1 MTMDAYDKVSTS
13 SAKCARYT
21 SSKQKSKADFT
32 DPPPPPPPREAKV
45 NEVNDNDE
53 LDDPGAISKPRSPS
67 DRIKKPEL
75 VVDAAAT

>member
-1 MTMDAYDKVSTS
+1 MDAYDKVSTS

-21 SSKQKSKADFT
+21 SSKQKSTADLT
-32 DPPPPPPPREAKV
+32 DPPPPTREAKV
-45 NEVNDNDE
+45 NEVDDNDE

-75 VVDAAAT
+75 VVDAAATC